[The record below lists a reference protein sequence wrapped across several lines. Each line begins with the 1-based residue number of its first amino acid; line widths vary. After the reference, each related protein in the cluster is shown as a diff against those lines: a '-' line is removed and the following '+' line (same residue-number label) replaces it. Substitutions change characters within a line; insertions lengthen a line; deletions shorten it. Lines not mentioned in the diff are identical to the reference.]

1 MPSLFWIFVFACL
14 FILASIFVLKFITK
28 RKATHIMKSRS
39 TLVDDIEFEH
49 FFLSNDGI
57 FVAGVQY
64 HKPMLILSALYSISG
79 FLSIILAIVAAV
91 SSNWIQVIALVSIA
105 GSIFLSPIARWF
117 PHKNPMICFKRAVG
131 TYIYNYPHDQVV
143 ENLDTPLVGELAQKL
158 LYDYYIN
165 ALFVSQRYFFGDTNQ
180 N

>member
-1 MPSLFWIFVFACL
+1 MPSLF
-14 FILASIFVLKFITK
+14 SIFIFAFLFLLALIFLLKIITK
-28 RKATHIMKSRS
+28 QKATRIMENRGI
-39 TLVDDIEFEH
+39 LVGNIEFEH

-64 HKPMLILSALYSISG
+64 HKPMLILSSLYSISG
-79 FLSIILAIVAAV
+79 FLAIILAIMNAF
-91 SSNWIQVIALVSIA
+91 SSNWLQVIALVSIA
-105 GSIFLSPIARWF
+105 GSIFLSSIARWF
-117 PHKNPMICFKRAVG
+117 PHKNPMISFKRAVG

-165 ALFVSQRYFFGDTNQ
+165 ALLVSQRYFFDDTNK